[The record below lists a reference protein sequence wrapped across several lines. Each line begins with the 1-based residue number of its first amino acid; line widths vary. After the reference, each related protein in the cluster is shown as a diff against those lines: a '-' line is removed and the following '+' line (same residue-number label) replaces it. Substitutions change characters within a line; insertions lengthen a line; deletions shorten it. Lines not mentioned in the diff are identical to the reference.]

1 VKGNVKIILIFVE
14 LLDIVCR
21 AYSIR

>member
-1 VKGNVKIILIFVE
+1 VKGNVKIVLIFVE